1 MKDYQNLIGKALLSI
16 ALIITALILA
26 GSIRYAADRIEEGLM
41 QQNVIMYNQGD

>member
-26 GSIRYAADRIEEGLM
+26 GSIRYAADRIEEGLL